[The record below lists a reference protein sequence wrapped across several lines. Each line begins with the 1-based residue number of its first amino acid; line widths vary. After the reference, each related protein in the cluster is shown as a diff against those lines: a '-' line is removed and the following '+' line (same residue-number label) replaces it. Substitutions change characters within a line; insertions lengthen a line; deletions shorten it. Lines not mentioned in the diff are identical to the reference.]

1 MGLMPPQLAKRDRF
15 FVQRPSG
22 GVMGLLILDRA
33 SLCRGVLQV
42 DLSRL
47 ALVLKVSVQP

>member
-1 MGLMPPQLAKRDRF
+1 MTKHDRF

-22 GVMGLLILDRA
+22 GVIDLLILDRA
-33 SLCRGVLQV
+33 SSCEGVLQV